1 MSESTT
7 PALLT
12 HRVYLVRHGEVAVPA
27 DTCYGQLDCALS
39 AQFDTEKIRLINY
52 FRKQLNTFPASTPIT
67 NTSTWIISSP
77 LTRCTRLAT
86 ALSKALD
93 IQAPIT
99 QYNDFQEIN
108 FGEWEGHTWQS
119 IGEEALTSWGDNLLD
134 YRFPSGETAREFDQ
148 RVIQGWQLLNAQL
161 SATKEATTCIVVA
174 HAGVIRSILSHF
186 LHLPLQHS
194 LLLKVDKL
202 SVSELDLVLNN
213 PLLSRCV
220 GLNQRL

>member
-12 HRVYLVRHGEVAVPA
+12 HRIYLVRHGEVDVPA
-27 DTCYGQLDCALS
+27 NICYGQLDCALS
-39 AQFDTEKIRLINY
+39 AQFDAEKTRLINY
-52 FRKQLNTFPASTPIT
+52 FLKQLSASSSPTSITKTPP
-67 NTSTWIISSP
+67 WIISSP
-77 LTRCTRLAT
+77 LTRCARLAT

-93 IQAPIT
+93 IQEAIT

-108 FGEWEGHTWQS
+108 FGEWEGQTWQS

-134 YRFPSGETAREFDQ
+134 YRFPCGETAREFDQ
-148 RVIQGWQLLNAQL
+148 RVIQGWQQLTAQL
-161 SATKEATTCIVVA
+161 SDAKVATTSIVVA

-186 LHLPLQHS
+186 LHVPLQHS

-202 SVSELDLVLNN
+202 SVSQLDLVLNN

-220 GLNQRL
+220 TLNQRL